1 MSSNL
6 PIGNGMPPQKGDRV
20 KAKHI
25 ADLAER
31 IKRLSRRVNVDS
43 HIATKYIDL
52 PFDPSVRI
60 KAGTSSPYEY
70 QISAA
75 RGLVI
80 EKVSTAADTVDA
92 LLYWTPS
99 NALTSGEPTWF
110 NINSGQSL
118 FVKVTEV
125 NTGTVRVISSVIL
138 EVASSTTISTAYIPS
153 VQDGIY
159 YYEIAKFTIVDDMP
173 VIQKWTTGNHIYHEV
188 TTTGWWG
195 TILNEFFTN
204 ITDSTPYTAIQEK
217 FESGVLVEVKYQEP
231 GGSLTTIA
239 GTKDAPATVNF
250 ATFATP

>member
-6 PIGNGMPPQKGDRV
+6 PIGNGMPPKKGDRV

-80 EKVSTAADTVDA
+80 EKVSTAADTVDS

-110 NINSGQSL
+110 NIADGQSL

-138 EVASSTTISTAYIPS
+138 EVASSTTISTAYIPG
-153 VQDGIY
+153 VQDGVY
-159 YYEIAKFTIVDDMP
+159 YYELVKFSIVDDMP
-173 VIQKWTTGNHIYHEV
+173 VIQKWIAGSHIFHEV
-188 TTTGWWG
+188 VTAGWWG
-195 TILNEFFTN
+195 TCSFLFT
-204 ITDSTPYTAIQEK
+204 PA
-217 FESGVLVEVKYQEP
+217 GG
-231 GGSLTTIA
+231 GGSPSNLIQTFENGILVSVSIDGTNEDGTI
-239 GTKDAPATVNF
+239 DAPGAIEWEVQ
-250 ATFATP
+250 P